1 MFHARRLIRSRLAP
15 CSLRRTHYA
24 SRLTEEGVA
33 LIMVLWVLV
42 MLTIVAFSHLASTRA
57 NSAGTRNLKEETQSY
72 YMALS
77 GYHEALQY
85 LMSDKD
91 PTFDFFDNEGN
102 FRVDRDTPPV
112 TGTRSTGDGEVT
124 IRITD
129 EDSKI
134 NINYASPERFR
145 SLLEYTG
152 IPEDTIPELID
163 SIQDWKDA
171 DTEHRLL
178 GAEDEYYGSLPDPY
192 AAKNGLFDLPEE
204 LLLVKGMKP
213 EYLYGSKEI
222 KPLLPLITTFGRGGI
237 NINTVSENVMTMLGL
252 NNFEIEAVMKQR
264 TAEAGG
270 FTFVPEQFA
279 RLGFGA
285 TSSGVLRIEVTARAH
300 GKGPASRV
308 VAIINRQPAGGT
320 YKIQTLYWRESAE
333 NTRGE
338 FRPVSSCGGNYRVRA
353 DRKKDR
359 KIRKHR
365 TP

>member
-1 MFHARRLIRSRLAP
+1 MLRLFTFYFSRF
-15 CSLRRTHYA
+15 TD
-24 SRLTEEGVA
+24 EGVA
-33 LIMVLWVLV
+33 LIMALWVLV
-42 MLTIVAFSHLASTRA
+42 MLMIVAFNFLGSTRA
-57 NSAGTRNLKEETQSY
+57 NSASTRNLKEETQSY

-91 PTFDFFDNEGN
+91 PNFDFFDAEGN
-102 FRVDRDTPPV
+102 FRVDRETPPV
-112 TGTRSTGDGEVT
+112 TGTRTVGDGEVT

-134 NINYASPERFR
+134 NINYATPERFK
-145 SLLEYTG
+145 SLLEYAG
-152 IPEDTIPELID
+152 IPEEAVPELMD
-163 SIQDWKDA
+163 SIEDWKDA

-178 GAEDEYYGSLPDPY
+178 GAEDDYYESLADPY
-192 AAKNGLFDLPEE
+192 SAKNGLFDVPEE

-213 EYLYGSKEI
+213 EYLYGSKDI

-237 NINTVSENVMTMLGL
+237 NINTVSESVMTMLGL

-270 FTFVPEQFA
+270 FTFVPDQFA

-285 TSSGVLRIEVTARAH
+285 TSSGVLRIEVTASAH
-300 GKGPASRV
+300 GKGPASKV
-308 VAIINRQPAGGT
+308 VAVINRQPAGGT

-333 NTRGE
+333 NT
-338 FRPVSSCGGNYRVRA
+338 GG
-353 DRKKDR
+353 
-359 KIRKHR
+359 
-365 TP
+365 

>member
-1 MFHARRLIRSRLAP
+1 MSRSKVKGEKLKVEQQKEEKRRLFTFYSSRF
-15 CSLRRTHYA
+15 
-24 SRLTEEGVA
+24 TEEGIA

-42 MLTIVAFSHLASTRA
+42 MLTIIALNYLGSSRA

-91 PTFDFFDNEGN
+91 PGFDLFDTDGN
-102 FRVDRDTPPV
+102 FRVDRDTPPI
-112 TGTRSTGDGEVT
+112 TGTKSVGDGEVN

-129 EDSKI
+129 ENSKI
-134 NINYASPERFR
+134 NINNVQPERLK
-145 SLLEYTG
+145 SLLEYAG
-152 IPEDTIPELID
+152 IPEEAIPELID
-163 SIQDWKDA
+163 SIEDWKDPSSKE
-171 DTEHRLL
+171 THRLL
-178 GAEDEYYGSLPDPY
+178 GAGDDYYESLADPY
-192 AAKNGLFDLPEE
+192 TAKHAVFDVPEE

-213 EYLYGSKEI
+213 EYLYGSKDI
-222 KPLLPLITTFGRGGI
+222 KPLLPLLTTFGKGGM
-237 NINTVSENVMTMLGL
+237 NINTVNQDMMTMLGL

-270 FTFVPEQFA
+270 FTFVPEEFA

-300 GKGPASRV
+300 MKGPVSKV

-333 NTRGE
+333 NIRG
-338 FRPVSSCGGNYRVRA
+338 
-353 DRKKDR
+353 
-359 KIRKHR
+359 
-365 TP
+365 